1 MCACVWQ
8 TLKSWADRIDNN
20 NRGGKIAG
28 AGRDRKRAKVIL
40 IPSTFAVCVTYRDG
54 MEIRAEISAE
64 IERREKYRRP
74 FSKSIF
80 PGYVSRMFNRFFR
93 EDRNVFLEGFEGE
106 LKKSNCDVIGKD
118 R

>member
-1 MCACVWQ
+1 MCVRV
-8 TLKSWADRIDNN
+8 LKSWADRIDNN
-20 NRGGKIAG
+20 NRGGGGEIAG

-80 PGYVSRMFNRFFR
+80 RGEGSR
-93 EDRNVFLEGFEGE
+93 V
-106 LKKSNCDVIGKD
+106 
-118 R
+118 